1 MKSHAQVV
9 VIGGGVVGCSVLFHL
24 ARAGWT
30 DVVLLERDELTS
42 GSTWHAAG
50 GMHTING
57 DPNVA
62 KLQKYTISLYKEI
75 EELSGQATGVHITGG
90 VLLAAT
96 EARMDW
102 LRGVVAKGR
111 YLGLDLEEI
120 SAKEAH
126 ELMPLLDPKE
136 FVGAVRNS
144 EDGHLDPSGVTHAYA
159 KAARKLGAAVERFT
173 KVEDIVRLPDGTW
186 RVITNKGD
194 VVAEHVVNAGGLWA
208 REVGRMVGLELPV
221 LAMEHM
227 YLITEDM
234 PEVAEINAKTG
245 KEVIHAVDF
254 DGELYL
260 RQERG
265 GMLMGTYE
273 KANKPWSEYTTPWNF
288 GHELLE
294 PDIDRIAP
302 SLEVGFRHFPAFQ
315 NTGIKQII
323 NGPFTFAP
331 DGNPLVGPVRGL
343 PGFWCACGVMA
354 GFSQGGG
361 VGLALANWMIHGD
374 PGADIW
380 AMDVARYGDWASMAY
395 TNAKVRENYSRRF
408 SVRFPNEE
416 LPAGRPL
423 KTTPVYDLLSA
434 RGAQWGA
441 AFGLEVPLW
450 YAPDGV
456 KDEFSWRRSNDFA
469 HVAKE
474 VKTVRQGVG
483 LAEISSFAKYRVVGA
498 GAESWLDRMLAC
510 KLPKPGRMVLAPML
524 KEDGKLIGDFSV
536 ANLSAGEVP
545 PVQTE
550 QVPPPPTPPHRGEG
564 GGQGTAHSADSQTQG
579 SQASLQPADAGGV
592 AQTGMPSSPSPL
604 WGGDRGGGS
613 APRGRQEW
621 FIAGSGIAEEFHMRW
636 FESHIPDDGSVAVEA
651 LGLRRLGL
659 TIAGP
664 DARRVLQKVT
674 RSDVSNEAFPFM
686 AIRPMDIGMA
696 PCLVGRVS
704 YTGDLGYEI
713 WMAPEYQRAIFSTLM
728 AAGEEFGIGLFGSRA
743 LNALRLEKNYGS
755 WAREYRPIYGPLEAG
770 LERFVAYGKQAD
782 FIGKAAAVAERESGG
797 KLRLR
802 AFVVETED
810 ADMIGDEA
818 IWFDGAVRGW
828 VTSGGYAHHSGASVA
843 MGYVPKEIADAE
855 TGFEIE
861 LLGKKYPARLQATP
875 LFDANFERMRG

>member
-1 MKSHAQVV
+1 MKSHAKVV

-24 ARAGWT
+24 ARHGWT

-75 EELSGQATGVHITGG
+75 EELSGQATGVHLTGG

-96 EARMDW
+96 EARLDW

-111 YLGLDLEEI
+111 YLGIDLEEI
-120 SAKEAH
+120 SANEAA
-126 ELMPLLDPKE
+126 ELMPLLDPKQ
-136 FVGAVRNS
+136 FVGAVRNK

-159 KAARKLGAAVERFT
+159 KAARKLGAEVERFT
-173 KVEDIVRLPDGTW
+173 KVEDIVRRPDGMW
-186 RVITNKGD
+186 RVITNKGE

-234 PEVAEINAKTG
+234 PEVAAWNAKTG
-245 KEVIHAVDF
+245 TEIIHAVDF

-273 KANKPWSEYTTPWNF
+273 KANKVWSEFQTPWNF

-302 SLEVGFRHFPAFQ
+302 SLEVGFRHFPAFER
-315 NTGIKQII
+315 TGIKQII

-343 PGFWCACGVMA
+343 PGFWVACGVMA

-361 VGLALANWMIHGD
+361 VGLALSNWMIEGD

-380 AMDVARYGDWASMAY
+380 AMDVARYGDWATMAY

-408 SVRFPNEE
+408 SIRFPNEE
-416 LPAGRPL
+416 LPAGRQL
-423 KTTPVYDLLSA
+423 KTTPIYDLLSA
-434 RGAQWGA
+434 KGAQWGVSY
-441 AFGLEVPLW
+441 GLEVPLW
-450 YAPDGV
+450 YAPEGV
-456 KDEFSWRRSNDFA
+456 RDEFSWRRSSDFS
-469 HVAKE
+469 HVANE
-474 VKTVRQGVG
+474 VATVRESVG
-483 LAEISSFAKYRVVGA
+483 LAEISNFAKYKVTGEGA
-498 GAESWLDRMLAC
+498 AAWLDRIFAC
-510 KLPKPGRMVLAPML
+510 KLPKPGRMTLAPML
-524 KEDGKLIGDFSV
+524 KDDGKLIGDFTL
-536 ANLSAGEVP
+536 ANIGAPNSN
-545 PVQTE
+545 
-550 QVPPPPTPPHRGEG
+550 
-564 GGQGTAHSADSQTQG
+564 GT
-579 SQASLQPADAGGV
+579 
-592 AQTGMPSSPSPL
+592 
-604 WGGDRGGGS
+604 
-613 APRGRQEW
+613 EW
-621 FIAGSGIAEEFHMRW
+621 FIAGSGIAEQYHMRW
-636 FESHIPDDGSVAVEA
+636 FEAHLPADSSVRMEA
-651 LGLRRLGL
+651 LGQKLTGL
-659 TIAGP
+659 AIAGP
-664 DARRVLQKVT
+664 KAREVLAKVS
-674 RSDVSNEAFPFM
+674 RADVANTAFPFM
-686 AIRPMDIGMA
+686 AVAKMDIGMA

-713 WMAPEYQRAIFSTLM
+713 WVAPEYQRAAFQALM
-728 AAGEEFGIGLFGSRA
+728 AAGAEFGLGLFGSRA

-770 LERFVAYGKQAD
+770 LDRFVAYGKDAD
-782 FIGKAAAVAERESGG
+782 FVGKAGALAERKQGG

-802 AFVVETED
+802 TFILD
-810 ADMIGDEA
+810 ADDADVIGDEP
-818 IWFDGAVRGW
+818 IWYDGAVRGW
-828 VTSGGYAHHSGASVA
+828 VTSGGYAHHSKKSVA
-843 MGYVPKEIADAE
+843 IGYVPKEIADKSD
-855 TGFEIE
+855 GFEIE
-861 LLGKKYPARLQATP
+861 LLGKRHAARVQAAP
-875 LFDANFERMRG
+875 LFDANFERMRA

>member
-1 MKSHAQVV
+1 MKSHAKVV

-75 EELSGQATGVHITGG
+75 EELSGQATGVHLTGG
-90 VLLAAT
+90 VFLAAT

-102 LRGVVAKGR
+102 LRNMVAKGR
-111 YLGLDLEEI
+111 YLGIELEEI
-120 SAKEAH
+120 SPREAA
-126 ELMPLLDPKE
+126 ELMPLIDPGQ
-136 FVGAVRNS
+136 FVGAIHNK

-159 KAARKLGAAVERFT
+159 KAARKLGAEIERFT
-173 KVEDIVRLPDGTW
+173 RVEDIVRQPDGMW
-186 RVITNKGD
+186 RVITNKGE
-194 VVAEHVVNAGGLWA
+194 VLTEHVVNAGGLWA

-234 PEVAEINAKTG
+234 PEVAAWNKKTG
-245 KEVIHAVDF
+245 TEIMHAVDF

-273 KANKPWSEYTTPWNF
+273 KAGKPWSEQTTPWDF

-343 PGFWCACGVMA
+343 PGFWAACGVMA

-361 VGLALANWMIHGD
+361 VGLALANWMMHGD
-374 PGADIW
+374 PGADIF

-408 SVRFPNEE
+408 SIRFPNEE
-416 LPAGRPL
+416 LPGARRL
-423 KTTPVYDLLSA
+423 KTTPIYDQLALQ
-434 RGAQWGA
+434 GAQFGA
-441 AFGLEVPLW
+441 AYGLEVPLW
-450 YAPDGV
+450 YAPEGV
-456 KDEFSWRRSNDFA
+456 RDEFSWRRSTDFE
-469 HVAKE
+469 HVAAE
-474 VKTVRQGVG
+474 VRTVRQRVG
-483 LAEISSFAKYRVVGA
+483 LCEISSFAKYRVTGVGA
-498 GAESWLDRMLAC
+498 GTWLDTLLAC
-510 KLPKPGRMVLAPML
+510 KLPATGRITLAPML
-524 KEDGKLIGDFSV
+524 KEDGKLIGDFSL
-536 ANLSAGEVP
+536 ANPGAG
-545 PVQTE
+545 
-550 QVPPPPTPPHRGEG
+550 H
-564 GGQGTAHSADSQTQG
+564 
-579 SQASLQPADAGGV
+579 
-592 AQTGMPSSPSPL
+592 
-604 WGGDRGGGS
+604 GGDR
-613 APRGRQEW
+613 EW
-621 FIAGSGIAEEFHMRW
+621 FIAGSGVAEQYHMRW
-636 FESHIPDDGSVAVEA
+636 FERHLPGDGSVRIEA
-651 LGLRRLGL
+651 LGLSRVGVS
-659 TIAGP
+659 IAGP
-664 DARRVLQKVT
+664 FARDMLAKVT
-674 RSDVSNEAFPFM
+674 RADVSSAAFKFM
-686 AIRPMDIGMA
+686 DIRHIDIGMA

-713 WMAPEYQRAIFSTLM
+713 WMAPEYQRHVFETLLS
-728 AAGEEFGIGLFGSRA
+728 AGEEFGIGLFGSRA

-770 LERFVAYGKQAD
+770 LDRFVAYSKPAE
-782 FIGKAAAVAERESGG
+782 FIGKKAAAAERASGG

-802 AFVVETED
+802 SFVVDAVD
-810 ADMIGDEA
+810 ADVIGDEP
-818 IWFDGAVRGW
+818 IWHGGAVRGW
-828 VTSGGYAHHSGASVA
+828 VTSGGYAHHSGVSVA
-843 MGYVPKEIADAE
+843 MGYVPKEIADE
-855 TGFEIE
+855 SDGFEIE
-861 LLGKKYPARLQATP
+861 YLGRRHAARMQPVP
-875 LFDANFERMRG
+875 LFDGNQERLRG

>member
-1 MKSHAQVV
+1 MKSHAKVV
-9 VIGGGVVGCSVLFHL
+9 VIGGGVVGASVLFHL
-24 ARAGWT
+24 AKFGWK

-62 KLQKYTISLYKEI
+62 KLQKYTIELYKEI

-120 SAKEAH
+120 SAEEAH
-126 ELMPLLDPKE
+126 HLMPLLDPSQ

-159 KAARKLGAAVERFT
+159 KAARKLGAEVERFN
-173 KVEDIVRLPDGTW
+173 KVEDIVRRSDGMW
-186 RVITNKGD
+186 RVITNKGE
-194 VVAEHVVNAGGLWA
+194 VVAEHVVNCGGLWA
-208 REVGRMVGLELPV
+208 REVGRMVGLELPI

-234 PEVAEINAKTG
+234 PEVAEVNRTTG

-273 KANKPWSEYTTPWNF
+273 KANKPWSEYTTPWTF

-315 NTGIKQII
+315 KTGIKQII

-331 DGNPLVGPVRGL
+331 DGNPLIGPVRGL
-343 PGFWCACGVMA
+343 PGFWVACGVMA

-361 VGLALANWMIHGD
+361 VGLSLAQWMINGD

-408 SVRFPNEE
+408 SIRFPNEE
-416 LPAGRPL
+416 LPAGRGL
-423 KTTPVYDLLSA
+423 RTTPIHDLLA
-434 RGAQWGA
+434 AKGAQFGA
-441 AFGLEVPLW
+441 SFGLEQPLW
-450 YAPDGV
+450 YAPEGV
-456 KDEFSWRRSNDFA
+456 KDEFSWRRSSDFA
-469 HVAKE
+469 TVAKE
-474 VKTVRQGVG
+474 AKTVREGVG
-483 LAEISSFAKYRVVGA
+483 LSEISVFAKYKVTGE
-498 GAESWLDRMLAC
+498 GAEAWLDRVLAC
-510 KLPKPGRMVLAPML
+510 KLPKQGRMTLAPML
-524 KEDGKLIGDFSV
+524 KDDGKLIGDFTLARLPIADMGAAIPPPSIPPHKGEGV
-536 ANLSAGEVP
+536 AN
-545 PVQTE
+545 
-550 QVPPPPTPPHRGEG
+550 
-564 GGQGTAHSADSQTQG
+564 
-579 SQASLQPADAGGV
+579 ASE
-592 AQTGMPSSPSPL
+592 SPSPL
-604 WGGDRGGGS
+604 WGEVRGGGS
-613 APRGRQEW
+613 QSSKRQEW
-621 FIAGSGIAEEFHMRW
+621 MIFGSGVAEEFHMRW
-636 FESHIPDDGSVAVEA
+636 FEQHLPQDGSVRVEPY
-651 LGLRRLGL
+651 GLKLNGL
-659 TIAGP
+659 SIAGP
-664 DARRVLQKVT
+664 QARDVLAKVT
-674 RSDVSNEAFPFM
+674 RADVSNEAFPFM
-686 AIRPMDIGMA
+686 AIAHMDIGMA

-713 WMAPEYQRAIFSTLM
+713 WVAPEFQRHVFQTLM
-728 AAGEEFGIGLFGSRA
+728 EAGAEFGIGLFGSRA
-743 LNALRLEKNYGS
+743 LNALRLEKGYGS
-755 WAREYRPIYGPLEAG
+755 WAREYRPIYGPVEAG
-770 LERFVAYGKQAD
+770 LDRFVAYNKLAD
-782 FIGKAAAVAERESGG
+782 FIGKAGAAAEKASGG
-797 KLRLR
+797 KYRLR
-802 AFVVETED
+802 AFIMEATD
-810 ADMIGDEA
+810 ADVIGDEA
-818 IWFDGAVRGW
+818 IWHDGKVVGW
-828 VTSGGYAHHSGASVA
+828 VTSGGYAHGAGKSVA
-843 MGYVPKEIADAE
+843 MGYVPKAVADSAD
-855 TGFEIE
+855 GFEIE
-861 LLGKKYPARLQATP
+861 LLGKRHKATPQPAP
-875 LFDANFERMRG
+875 LFDAEQRRMRG

>member
-1 MKSHAQVV
+1 MKSHAKVV

-24 ARAGWT
+24 ARHGWT

-75 EELSGQATGVHITGG
+75 EELSGQATGVHLTGG

-96 EARMDW
+96 EARLDW
-102 LRGVVAKGR
+102 LRGVVSKGR
-111 YLGLDLEEI
+111 YLGIDLEVI
-120 SAKEAH
+120 SAKEAA
-126 ELMPLLDPKE
+126 ELMPLIDPSQ
-136 FVGAVRNS
+136 FVGAVRNK

-159 KAARKLGAAVERFT
+159 KAARKLGAEVERFT
-173 KVEDIVRLPDGTW
+173 KVEDIVRRPDGLW
-186 RVITNKGD
+186 RIITNKGD
-194 VVAEHVVNAGGLWA
+194 IIAEHVVNAGGLWA

-234 PEVAEINAKTG
+234 PEVADWNKKTG
-245 KEVIHAVDF
+245 TEIIHAVDF

-273 KANKPWSEYTTPWNF
+273 KANKVWSEFQTPWNF

-315 NTGIKQII
+315 KTGIKQII

-343 PGFWCACGVMA
+343 PGFWVACGVMA

-361 VGLALANWMIHGD
+361 VGLALSNWMIEGD

-380 AMDVARYGDWASMAY
+380 AMDVARYGDWATMAY

-408 SVRFPNEE
+408 SIRFPNEE

-423 KTTPVYDLLSA
+423 KTTPVYDTLSA
-434 RGAQWGA
+434 KGAQWGVSY
-441 AFGLEVPLW
+441 GLEVPLW
-450 YAPDGV
+450 YAPDGT
-456 KDEFSWRRSNDFA
+456 KDEFSWRRSTDFE

-474 VKTVRQGVG
+474 VASVRDGVG
-483 LAEISSFAKYRVVGA
+483 LSEISNFAKYKVTGEGA
-498 GAESWLDRMLAC
+498 AAWLDRMLAC
-510 KLPKPGRMVLAPML
+510 RLPKRGRMTLAPML
-524 KEDGKLIGDFSV
+524 KDDGRLIGDFTL
-536 ANLSAGEVP
+536 ANI
-545 PVQTE
+545 
-550 QVPPPPTPPHRGEG
+550 
-564 GGQGTAHSADSQTQG
+564 D
-579 SQASLQPADAGGV
+579 DA
-592 AQTGMPSSPSPL
+592 
-604 WGGDRGGGS
+604 
-613 APRGRQEW
+613 EW
-621 FIAGSGIAEEFHMRW
+621 FIAGSGIAEQYHMRW
-636 FESHIPDDGSVAVEA
+636 FEAHLPKDGSVQIEA
-651 LGLRRLGL
+651 LGQKLTGL
-659 TIAGP
+659 AIAGP
-664 DARRVLQKVT
+664 KAREVLAKVT
-674 RSDVSNEAFPFM
+674 RADVSNAAFPFM
-686 AIRPMDIGMA
+686 AVARMDIGMA
-696 PCLVGRVS
+696 PCLVVRVS

-713 WMAPEYQRAIFSTLM
+713 WVAPEYQRAAYQALL
-728 AAGEEFGIGLFGSRA
+728 AAGEASGIGLFGSRA

-770 LERFVAYGKQAD
+770 LDRFVAYGKDAD
-782 FIGKAAAVAERESGG
+782 FIGKEAALTERKDGG

-802 AFVVETED
+802 SFIVDATD
-810 ADMIGDEA
+810 ADVIGDEA
-818 IWFDGAVRGW
+818 IWHDGVVRGW
-828 VTSGGYAHHSGASVA
+828 VTSGGYAHHSKKSVA
-843 MGYVPKEIADAE
+843 MGYVPKEIADRPD
-855 TGFEIE
+855 GFEIE
-861 LLGKKYPARLQATP
+861 ILGKRHAARIQAAP